1 MYARAWQDH
10 KHLADRRDRGREGDG
25 RESPCTFSTLAA
37 VCSLFSRFC
46 SPELTGLPS
55 RLLSQALDKLM
66 DKSREVHTAV
76 AQSLRESL
84 LAREAKEAV
93 EAEGFSA

>member
-1 MYARAWQDH
+1 
-10 KHLADRRDRGREGDG
+10 
-25 RESPCTFSTLAA
+25 
-37 VCSLFSRFC
+37 
-46 SPELTGLPS
+46 
-55 RLLSQALDKLM
+55 M

-76 AQSLRESL
+76 AQSLREGL